1 MEEKSQLK
9 SGAILSYVTLIVGNI
24 ISLVYFSIMIKLI
37 GPEEHGLYGTAQSV
51 MSYLNL
57 LSFGFGN
64 SIVRYVTKYRALNDK
79 EKEEKTVGL
88 FLMVYAVL
96 SILVIAVGFTISM
109 FTEQIYA
116 QTLVGEQFNRMRTL
130 LILMSVNVAII
141 FMSTVFSSVIIAH
154 ERFVF
159 NKLLALLTTVLSPCV
174 SIVLILCGFA
184 SVGMTLA
191 GTVIAII
198 TFVGYMVYCL
208 KRLDIKPRFKNPDF
222 DLLKEIIRFSAFI
235 FLMEIAN
242 MLYNATDR
250 LLLGT
255 MASTVAVSIYTTG
268 AQLSE
273 YLNTFTTAISGV
285 LMPRVTT
292 MIYTGASKKDI
303 DDIFIR
309 VGRLQFIIISFLIS
323 SFVVFGRQFM
333 PMFADVGYD
342 NSYWIAIILMVPLA
356 VPLIQSVAV
365 NIITAR
371 NKHKFRSLVLLGVAI
386 LNVGLTLG
394 AIHLGLEGIGAAI
407 ATAIAALIGTI
418 TIMNWY
424 YYKKMDL
431 DIPRFWKE
439 ILKLCPIPVIMMI
452 VGLVVTYFVDVNGV
466 VRFLTGAVIFT
477 LIYVPLV
484 WKTSFN
490 EYERNLFGGI
500 FRKIKSKLGKG
511 TK

>member
-1 MEEKSQLK
+1 MEKGSQLK

-24 ISLVYFSIMIKLI
+24 VSLVYFSIMIKLI
-37 GPEEHGLYGTAQSV
+37 GKEEHGLYGTAQSV

-79 EKEEKTVGL
+79 EKEEKTIGL
-88 FLMVYAVL
+88 FLMVYSVL
-96 SILVIAVGFTISM
+96 SVLVIAVGFTISM
-109 FTEQIYA
+109 FTEKIYA
-116 QTLVGEQFNRMRTL
+116 QTLVGDQFDRMRIL

-174 SIVLILCGFA
+174 SIVLILLGFK

-191 GTVIAII
+191 GTVIAVI
-198 TFVGYMVYCL
+198 TFVGYTAYCL
-208 KRLDIKPRFKNPDF
+208 KRLKIKPRFKNPDF
-222 DLLKEIIRFSAFI
+222 TLLKEIIKFSAFI

-255 MASTVAVSIYTTG
+255 LASTTAVSIYTTG

-285 LMPRVTT
+285 LMPRVTS

-303 DDIFIR
+303 DDIFIK

-342 NSYWIAIILMVPLA
+342 DSYWIAIILMVPLA

-371 NKHKFRSLVLLGVAI
+371 NKHKFRSIVLLCVAI
-386 LNVGLTLG
+386 MNVGLTLG
-394 AIHLGLEGIGAAI
+394 AIHLGMEGIGAAV

-424 YYKKMDL
+424 YYKKMDI

-439 ILKLCPIPVIMMI
+439 ILKLCPVPVGMLLL
-452 VGLVVTYFVDVNGV
+452 GLGVTYFVDVNGV
-466 VRFLTGAVIFT
+466 LRFLIGAVVFT
-477 LIYVPLV
+477 LVYIPLLWV
-484 WKTSFN
+484 SSLN
-490 EYERNLFGGI
+490 EYEKNLFGGV
-500 FRKIKSKLGKG
+500 FKKINAKLRKG